1 MALPDPSSPDGDAPV
16 TALSR
21 GRLSDV
27 LSDTL
32 TALQSLRL
40 PLATDGV
47 DDARRLRDRLT
58 DQLRDQVLPR
68 LADADAPAVV
78 VVGGSTGAGK
88 STLVNSVLGSEVS
101 EAGILRPTTR
111 TPVLVTNPEDAPAL
125 AEHPVAQVC
134 RTVASDVVPAG
145 LALVDASDL
154 DSVHVGNRR
163 LAARLLEAAD
173 LWLFATTAARY
184 GDHTPWASLEEAARR
199 GTPTG
204 VVLNRVPDASLKVV
218 RRDLIERLEG
228 LGLADAPFFVVPDI
242 GPNEGL
248 LPAERVA
255 ELRAWLRALAGRH
268 RAAGLIS
275 RTGRGVWTTMRADL
289 TALAGAVDAQTDAAA
304 ALDAAL
310 TALPEER
317 LAVLRE
323 DLDAGRLGE
332 GAPST
337 RWVSLASSGGPLASL
352 ARGERLRRG
361 LLGRAE
367 KTRMEALAAVAE
379 EARASLTARLDAVVV
394 TLAGEADRL
403 RAAATSP
410 GTDAAGSASAP
421 ADGAAAAAGTG
432 APVGTA
438 EAPGKTEGPAPVGET
453 AARRAVTA
461 WADAVGALPS
471 PKQPPTGLTTDAARD
486 LVLAAAVGVGGTRA
500 ACARLGLDEP
510 LAAARTALDGTIE
523 RALTAAVALP
533 AGSEAV
539 RTAGEPAAPSDGAAP
554 TAPDPSLAA
563 ALRLRAGELTPLSR
577 PGAAA

>member
-1 MALPDPSSPDGDAPV
+1 MALPDPSSPDGDVPV

-32 TALQSLRL
+32 ASLQSLSL
-40 PLATDGV
+40 PLAADGV

-88 STLVNSVLGSEVS
+88 STLVNSILGSEVS

-111 TPVLVTNPEDAPAL
+111 TPVLVTSTEDAAAL

-134 RTVASDVVPAG
+134 RTVTSEVVPAG

-154 DSVHVGNRR
+154 DSVHAGNRR

-173 LWLFATTAARY
+173 LWLFVTTAARY

-218 RRDLIERLEG
+218 RRDLLERLDA
-228 LGLADAPFFVVPDI
+228 LGLADAPFFVVPDV
-242 GPNEGL
+242 GPNEAL
-248 LPAERVA
+248 LPTELVA

-268 RAAGLIS
+268 GAAGLIS
-275 RTGRGVWTTMRADL
+275 RTGRGVWTAMRTDL
-289 TALAGAVDAQTDAAA
+289 TALADAVDAQADAAD

-310 TALPEER
+310 TALPAER
-317 LAVLRE
+317 LTALRE
-323 DLDAGRLGE
+323 DLGTGRLGE

-352 ARGERLRRG
+352 SQGERLRRG

-367 KTRMEALAAVAE
+367 RSRSEALASVAQ
-379 EARASLTARLDAVVV
+379 EARTSITARLDAAVV
-394 TLAGEADRL
+394 TLAVEADRL
-403 RAAATSP
+403 RAAATSRGNDDAEAEDAP
-410 GTDAAGSASAP
+410 VAVAGAQRTSTGPTDAP
-421 ADGAAAAAGTG
+421 AD
-432 APVGTA
+432 TA
-438 EAPGKTEGPAPVGET
+438 HSTAGET
-453 AARRAVTA
+453 VARRAITA
-461 WADAVGALPS
+461 WADGLTALPDHA
-471 PKQPPTGLTTDAARD
+471 QPPCGLTADAARD
-486 LVLAAAVGVGGTRA
+486 LVLAAAVGVDGTRA
-500 ACARLGLDEP
+500 ACDRLGLDEP
-510 LAAARTALDGTIE
+510 LAAARTALDATIE
-523 RALTAAVALP
+523 RTLSDAVESPSGVGVGGAQAL
-533 AGSEAV
+533 
-539 RTAGEPAAPSDGAAP
+539 

-563 ALRLRAGELTPLSR
+563 ALRLRAGELTPLTR

>member
-32 TALQSLRL
+32 TSLQSLRL

-47 DDARRLRDRLT
+47 DEARRLRERLT

-88 STLVNSVLGSEVS
+88 STLVNSILGSEVS

-111 TPVLVTNPEDAPAL
+111 TPVLVANPEDALAL

-134 RTVASDVVPAG
+134 RTVACDVVPAG

-154 DSVHVGNRR
+154 DSVHAGNRR

-173 LWLFATTAARY
+173 LWLFVTTAARY

-218 RRDLIERLEG
+218 RRDLLERLEG
-228 LGLADAPFFVVPDI
+228 LGLAGAPFFVVPDV

-268 RAAGLIS
+268 HAAGLIN
-275 RTGRGVWTTMRADL
+275 RTGRGVWTTMRTDL
-289 TALAGAVDAQTDAAA
+289 TALADAVDAQTDAAA
-304 ALDAAL
+304 ALDVAL

-317 LAVLRE
+317 LAALRE

-379 EARASLTARLDAVVV
+379 EARASLTARLDAAVV
-394 TLAGEADRL
+394 TLASEAERL

-432 APVGTA
+432 APSGTA
-438 EAPGKTEGPAPVGET
+438 GTSGTVPAAPVDET

-461 WADAVGALPS
+461 WTDGLASMPGLA
-471 PKQPPTGLTTDAARD
+471 QPPTGLTTDAARD
-486 LVLAAAVGVGGTRA
+486 LVLAAAVGVDGTRA
-500 ACARLGLDEP
+500 ASARLGLDEP

-563 ALRLRAGELTPLSR
+563 ALRLRAGELTPLTC

>member
-32 TALQSLRL
+32 TSLQSLRL

-47 DDARRLRDRLT
+47 DEARRLRDRLT

-88 STLVNSVLGSEVS
+88 STLVNSILGSEVS

-111 TPVLVTNPEDAPAL
+111 TPVLVANPEDAPAL

-145 LALVDASDL
+145 LSLVDASDL
-154 DSVHVGNRR
+154 DSVHAGNRR

-173 LWLFATTAARY
+173 LWLFVTTAARY

-218 RRDLIERLEG
+218 RRDLLERLEG
-228 LGLADAPFFVVPDI
+228 LGLADAPFFVVPDV

-268 RAAGLIS
+268 RAAGLLS

-289 TALAGAVDAQTDAAA
+289 TALADAVDAQTDAAA
-304 ALDAAL
+304 ALDASL
-310 TALPEER
+310 TALPEQR
-317 LAVLRE
+317 LVALRE
-323 DLDAGRLGE
+323 DLDTGRLGE

-352 ARGERLRRG
+352 AQGERLRRG
-361 LLGRAE
+361 LLGRTE
-367 KTRMEALAAVAE
+367 KARTGALAAVAE
-379 EARASLTARLDAVVV
+379 EARACLTARLDAAVV
-394 TLAGEADRL
+394 TLATEADRL

-410 GTDAAGSASAP
+410 ETDAAPADAARADDAPTPGDAAPTSTGEPGTAP
-421 ADGAAAAAGTG
+421 AAA
-432 APVGTA
+432 VD
-438 EAPGKTEGPAPVGET
+438 ET
-453 AARRAVTA
+453 AARRAVAA
-461 WADAVGALPS
+461 WADAVTALPALA
-471 PKQPPTGLTTDAARD
+471 QPPAGLSSDAARD
-486 LVLAAAVGVGGTRA
+486 LVLAAAVGVDGTRA
-500 ACARLGLDEP
+500 AVSRLGLDEP
-510 LAAARTALDGTIE
+510 LADARTGLDATID
-523 RALTAAVALP
+523 RALADAVESPAAADVA
-533 AGSEAV
+533 
-539 RTAGEPAAPSDGAAP
+539 RTAGEPAAPAEDAAL

-563 ALRLRAGELTPLSR
+563 ALRLRAGELTPLTR